1 MAVVAE
7 CKRGEFLMAD
17 YLVTDTELTNIA
29 NAIRAKAGGSSP
41 LEFPTEFISA
51 ISNISTGITPSGTIN
66 ITSNGTFDVTQY
78 ASASVNVSGSG
89 SELVDFIENHDTYSS
104 FANSSATKIAPYTF
118 YSCKSLKAVD
128 FQACSIIGSSAFANC
143 TSLTTIS
150 FPECTQVNSG
160 AFYSCASLSSAS
172 LSKCTIIRT
181 SAFYSCKKLSTIYAP
196 ICSNIQASAF
206 YGAGL
211 TYADFPSVSAMIGI
225 QAFAYCSS
233 MQTISFPECTSTAA
247 SAFMACYKL
256 KSVELKKCQYLNGNV
271 FSNCSS
277 LSVVSLPMMSVMAGS
292 SNFYRCYRLVS
303 LYLLGSSV
311 AKLSN
316 SNTFTST
323 PIAGYTTS
331 TGGVYGSI
339 YVPSSLYSSYIASTN
354 WSYFSSRFVSV

>member
-1 MAVVAE
+1 
-7 CKRGEFLMAD
+7 MAD

-66 ITSNGTFDVTQY
+66 ITSNGMFDVTQY
-78 ASASVNVSGSG
+78 ASASVNVSGG
-89 SELVDFIENHDTYSS
+89 TDTVVDFIENHDTYSGYT
-104 FANSSATKIAPYTF
+104 NSLVTKIAPYTF
-118 YSCKSLKAVD
+118 YSCKSLKTVD
-128 FQACSIIGSSAFANC
+128 FQACTNIGSSAFAYC

-150 FPECTQVNSG
+150 FPECTRINSA

-172 LSKCTIIRT
+172 LSKCTYLGT

-196 ICSNIQASAF
+196 LCSNIYASTF
-206 YGAGL
+206 YGCGL
-211 TYADFPSVSAMIGI
+211 TSADFPSVSNMIGI

-233 MQTISFPECTSTAA
+233 METINFPECPSLAA
-247 SAFMACYKL
+247 SAFVACYKL
-256 KSVELKKCQYLNGNV
+256 KSAELQKCKYMNGYA

-354 WSYFSSRFVSV
+354 WTYFSSRFVSV